1 MSIYLVIQISTT
13 NHQWFLDC
21 ETFQSF
27 WQNVI
32 SSSWIEKEKESP
44 LKKPSFCLFF
54 SFRNL
59 AEKWRRSL
67 RRSSASLKSSR
78 KLARLWHLHLH
89 QGGASLLSSCS
100 LSPRHHLLHLL
111 LLNPRHQFLVNAAA
125 TVAQERKPAA
135 TSGQLPTKPPWL
147 RQPQVFHLVIL
158 FPHPLSTTYHLLLL
172 NLGGAKWREWR
183 GRTYQ
188 PSPLSTWTV
197 PRRPLHLH
205 PHLHQHLH
213 PHLHQHLQ
221 PHLHQHLHHQRHCHA
236 DHLFATS
243 TTNIFTVRTVADV
256 LIFVV
261 STMAAI
267 ACQTTLSFVM
277 SAIVNMGWDTQIQR
291 INCACRLI
299 CTNLWS
305 YSVSL
310 VQGSMIYILSC
321 HA

>member
-1 MSIYLVIQISTT
+1 MLKVQVICGVHGMYIVWCEETKC
-13 NHQWFLDC
+13 NLKRWFLKKSDVHPV
-21 ETFQSF
+21 
-27 WQNVI
+27 NVAQTD
-32 SSSWIEKEKESP
+32 P
-44 LKKPSFCLFF
+44 V
-54 SFRNL
+54 
-59 AEKWRRSL
+59 
-67 RRSSASLKSSR
+67 
-78 KLARLWHLHLH
+78 
-89 QGGASLLSSCS
+89 
-100 LSPRHHLLHLL
+100 HLL
-111 LLNPRHQFLVNAAA
+111 LDKQLRLVENFIFGCCRF
-125 TVAQERKPAA
+125 E
-135 TSGQLPTKPPWL
+135 
-147 RQPQVFHLVIL
+147 F
-158 FPHPLSTTYHLLLL
+158 LLLWFWFWL
-172 NLGGAKWREWR
+172 
-183 GRTYQ
+183 
-188 PSPLSTWTV
+188 WTV

-261 STMAAI
+261 STMDAI

-321 HA
+321 HV